1 MIKKIVILRNICSV
15 LVLLHILP
23 SVAQV
28 KTPKLVY
35 AKSGIFYQ
43 ASTDELGNLY
53 VVSNT
58 KKLIK
63 YDNKGKEI
71 GAYSSVFIDSS
82 ALLNT
87 QNAYKTLFFT
97 RNDGILNILDNNLSV
112 NSKVNIY
119 DKGIMQPTVFSL
131 YNNTN
136 SIWIYDLNYQTLSR
150 YNSSFEPE
158 FSSKNIA
165 QLENKTFAPVSIIRH
180 EKFMALL
187 DTTYGIMSFDAEG
200 NYMKLYHAEDATDAF
215 MYQLFMFL
223 SVKNTIKAL
232 DLRNGIISDAYAFPG
247 SISIRFGYPF
257 AAVLYADK
265 VELYQLFY

>member
-1 MIKKIVILRNICSV
+1 MLICHA
-15 LVLLHILP
+15 LTAA
-23 SVAQV
+23 AQV

-35 AKSGIFYQ
+35 TKSGKFYQ
-43 ASTDELGNLY
+43 ASADELGNLY
-53 VVSNT
+53 VITHAKTLV
-58 KKLIK
+58 K

-71 GAYSSVFIDSS
+71 GVYSSVFIDST
-82 ALLNT
+82 AILNT

-119 DKGIMQPTVFSL
+119 DKGIMQPSLFSF

-136 SIWIYDLNYQTLSR
+136 AIWLYDVNMQTLSR
-150 YNSSFEPE
+150 YNPSFEPE

-165 QLENKTFAPVSIIRH
+165 QLENKTFVPVNIVRH

-200 NYMKLYHAEDATDAF
+200 NYKKLYHVEDATDAF
-215 MYQLFMFL
+215 NYQLFMFL
-223 SVKNTIKAL
+223 SVKNTIRAL
-232 DLRNGIISDAYAFPG
+232 DMRNGVISEAYTFP
-247 SISIRFGYPF
+247 SAVSLRFGYPF
-257 AAVLYADK
+257 AAVLYPDK